1 MFPLYPFNPFI
12 PIGQRNQIKRIDVGG
27 IYELKTNAQQVT
39 DASVDYGINPCYYNA
54 LPCECIVLLKIH
66 QGVAAASATLPVTI
80 VTPNSGSTTVNG
92 TANTSGTASGTTKV
106 PVVDHA
112 GNTVTGASVS
122 ETTEA
127 LAYINRRAVLSD
139 CLGFSSLQA
148 ANRVLTM
155 GQIEKSVPL
164 KEKENVSRTKTVFS
178 LLHLRQGRRK
188 ADSKNRSSNIGQQ
201 SSAEIS

>member
-1 MFPLYPFNPFI
+1 MRLLGKEVTMFPLYPFNPFN
-12 PIGQRNQIKRIDVGG
+12 PIGGQRCQIRRIDVGG

-66 QGVAAASATLPVTI
+66 QGVAAASAALPVTI

-112 GNTVTGASVS
+112 GKSVTGASVS
-122 ETTEA
+122 GTTEA
-127 LAYINRRAVLSD
+127 LAYINKKSGIIRL
-139 CLGFSSLQA
+139 LGF
-148 ANRVLTM
+148 
-155 GQIEKSVPL
+155 
-164 KEKENVSRTKTVFS
+164 
-178 LLHLRQGRRK
+178 
-188 ADSKNRSSNIGQQ
+188 QQ
-201 SSAEIS
+201 PTTTGG

>member
-1 MFPLYPFNPFI
+1 MRLLGKEVTMFPLYPFNPFI

-66 QGVAAASATLPVTI
+66 QGVVAASATLPVTI
-80 VTPNSGSTTVNG
+80 VTPNSGSTTING
-92 TANTSGTASGTTKV
+92 TTSGTTKV

-112 GNTVTGASVS
+112 GNAVTGASVS

-127 LAYINRRAVLSD
+127 LAYINKKSGIIRL
-139 CLGFSSLQA
+139 LGF
-148 ANRVLTM
+148 
-155 GQIEKSVPL
+155 
-164 KEKENVSRTKTVFS
+164 
-178 LLHLRQGRRK
+178 
-188 ADSKNRSSNIGQQ
+188 QQ
-201 SSAEIS
+201 PTGG

>member
-66 QGVAAASATLPVTI
+66 QGVAAASAALPVTI
-80 VTPNSGSTTVNG
+80 VTPNSGST
-92 TANTSGTASGTTKV
+92 NTSGTASGTTKV

-112 GNTVTGASVS
+112 GNAVTGASVS

-127 LAYINRRAVLSD
+127 LAYINKKSGIIRL
-139 CLGFSSLQA
+139 LGF
-148 ANRVLTM
+148 
-155 GQIEKSVPL
+155 
-164 KEKENVSRTKTVFS
+164 
-178 LLHLRQGRRK
+178 
-188 ADSKNRSSNIGQQ
+188 QQ
-201 SSAEIS
+201 PTGG